1 MFKNYVTIALRNL
14 MKHKGFSFINIFG
27 LSIGLTCCMLISLY
41 IYHEYS
47 YDIYHK
53 NGERLYQLG
62 AIAGKGGE
70 AEHRAHV
77 PAALPVLLEQEMPEI
92 EESARLLRLFGDDKT
107 LLQYQE
113 AGGNLRA
120 FYETQGYI
128 ADASFFELLSYNFIE
143 GNPTTAL
150 QNPNTVVVS
159 EEIARK
165 LFGEESALNKVI
177 KVSSS
182 TNGDHDFTITGVFR
196 QKVAPSH
203 IDGRFFLSVR
213 GGNMEGFVL
222 NSTTLLNNNM
232 FHTYLLLQEGTDARA
247 LEQKFPAFV
256 ERHMGEELKNRG
268 DERQL
273 FLTNIADLH
282 LSDHIKNNVTPAG
295 SLTYLRILASI
306 AILTLLIACINFM
319 NLSTSRSSKRSREVG
334 VRKVLGAERSTL
346 IWQFLGESIIL
357 ALVAFVFALAFV
369 LLLLPV
375 FEQVSGREITLSWQQ
390 HGGLL
395 LAFVALAVFTG
406 LLAGSYPAFYL
417 SSFKPVRVLKG
428 RFSNSLSV
436 TSLRKGLVV
445 FQFVISVVLIIASV
459 IIANQMSYLR
469 SKDLGFIKEQQIVVP
484 LRSENA
490 KSSYLSLKNQL
501 SNQPS
506 IRSVG
511 ASVSYPGIFHP
522 TDWLMYKEGSNMQR
536 AKSVYMNFVDDSF
549 LQTLGI
555 EGVAGRLFSPRFPAD
570 TNSQIIINQKAIAE
584 LGFASAEEA
593 VGSWVAF
600 DWEGQQHRFPIIGVV
615 NDFHFKDLHN
625 AIEPFGF
632 LLAQPTD
639 YNYLIVHVNRS
650 NVGGTL
656 SVLEQ
661 NWNKLNPDE
670 PFEYSFLDQDFQKN
684 YEAESR
690 LTSMIG
696 YFTLI
701 AILISCLGLFGLAT
715 FSAEQR
721 IKEIGIRKV
730 LGASVPSLV
739 TLLSLDFLKLV
750 IVAIIL
756 ASPIAWYIMS
766 EWLQTFA
773 YRVGISWQVFALT
786 FVVAVFIALFTVG
799 FQAIKA
805 ALVNPVNNL
814 RTE

>member
-1 MFKNYVTIALRNL
+1 MFKNYITVALRNL
-14 MKHKGFSFINIFG
+14 KKHKGFSFINIFG
-27 LSIGLTCCMLISLY
+27 LAIGLTCCMLISLY

-47 YDIYHK
+47 FDTYHEK
-53 NGERLYQLG
+53 GERLYQLG
-62 AIAGKGGE
+62 AVFEKEGE
-70 AEHRAHV
+70 QNYQASV
-77 PAALPVLLEQEMPEI
+77 PAALSVVMEQELPEI
-92 EESARLLRLFGDDKT
+92 DESARLLQLFGDDKT

-113 AGGNLRA
+113 PGGNLKS
-120 FYETQGYI
+120 FFETQGYI
-128 ADASFFELLSYNFIE
+128 ADPTLFKLLTYNFIE
-143 GNPTTAL
+143 GDPATAL
-150 QNPNTVVVS
+150 QNPNTVVVT
-159 EEIARK
+159 EEIAKK
-165 LFGEESALNKVI
+165 LFGDESALNKVI

-182 TNGDHDFTITGVFR
+182 TNGDHDYTVTGVFR
-196 QKVAPSH
+196 PQATPSH
-203 IDGRFFLSVR
+203 IDARFLLSVR

-232 FHTYLLLQEGTDARA
+232 FFTYLLLKEGSNPQV
-247 LEQKFPAFV
+247 LEEKFPAFV
-256 ERHMGEELKNRG
+256 ERHMGEELKSRG
-268 DERQL
+268 SDRQL
-273 FLTNIADLH
+273 FLTNIEDVH
-282 LSDHIKNNVTPAG
+282 LRSEIENNVTPAG
-295 SLTYLRILASI
+295 SLTYLRILASV

-334 VRKVLGAERSTL
+334 VRKVLGAERSAL
-346 IWQFLGESIIL
+346 IWQFLGESLIM
-357 ALVAFVFALAFV
+357 ALVAFLFAVAFT
-369 LLLLPV
+369 LLLLPA
-375 FEQVSGREITLSWQQ
+375 FEQVSGREITLSFQQ
-390 HGGLL
+390 HGSLL
-395 LAFVALAVFTG
+395 LVFVALAIITG
-406 LLAGSYPAFYL
+406 FLAGSYPAFYL

-459 IIANQMSYLR
+459 IISNQMSFMR
-469 SKDLGFIKEQQIVVP
+469 SKDLGFIKDQQVVVP
-484 LRSENA
+484 LRSETA
-490 KSSYLSLKNQL
+490 KSNFTSLKTQL
-501 SNQPS
+501 KSNPA

-511 ASVSYPGIFHP
+511 GSVSYPGIFNP
-522 TDWLMYKEGSNMQR
+522 TDWLMYKEGNNMQN
-536 AKSVYMNFVDDSF
+536 AESVYMNFVDNSF

-555 EGVAGRLFSPRFPAD
+555 KPVAGRLFSPDFPAD
-570 TNSQIIINQKAIAE
+570 TNSHIILNEKGVSE

-600 DWEGQQHRFPIIGVV
+600 DWEGEQHRFPVIGVV
-615 NDFHFKDLHN
+615 NDFHFKDLHI

-632 LLAQPTD
+632 MLTGQTD
-639 YNYLIVHVNRS
+639 YNYLIAHVNAGD
-650 NVGGTL
+650 VGGTL
-656 SVLEQ
+656 NSLEQ
-661 NWNKLNPDE
+661 SWKRLNPNE

-684 YEAESR
+684 YQAEMR

-701 AILISCLGLFGLAT
+701 AILISCLGLFGLAA

-739 TLLSLDFLKLV
+739 ALLSMDFLKLV
-750 IVAIIL
+750 IIALIL

-773 YRVGISWQVFALT
+773 YRVGISWQVFAIT
-786 FVVAVFIALFTVG
+786 FVVALLIALFTVS

-805 ALVNPVNNL
+805 ALINPVNNL